1 MIVMAMVML
10 FIIIVA
16 IEFVSPFFLS
26 MIWKFT
32 SKILCVVL
40 PTLVAWRLRA
50 RNPNDSSK
58 ARIQDAVPKDSPQR
72 AIEGSVRVQNGKAEG
87 TRERAKAE
95 NARKQEANRKY
106 SHKGAMQGSGGR
118 KARTQED
125 EKEQRAR
132 ERRGEVTSLLCGSE
146 STRYRWQFKEAEN
159 WENCDSYVNAVLE
172 KLYCDVN
179 NVEVSFEMGRS
190 GKPMIKMSANFQ
202 TMSMG
207 RISSSKQ
214 FLIRRRSTPSYIEE
228 RNNEFPTLWVW
239 YWKDI
244 DGWKKYAETG
254 LCSGTKQE
262 QIEASYLNGD
272 LSYLF
277 QIGGRDYIIHFEG
290 DHMNQRSADPEVQAG
305 QLVRRRPMFGSE
317 SAQHTTTRL
326 PKGQAMDFERTNLEK
341 DCKEYR
347 TVSQLFHETMPEHQA
362 SIVTVEKITNE
373 DLSQKYQRKLQK
385 MEKKRKPRC
394 EKLLFHGTTSNV
406 IDAICTHNFDHRV
419 CGKNGTKYGQGSYFA
434 VDASYSNN
442 YSNTPNEKT
451 RYMFLARVVTGEFKR
466 GEQSF
471 RRPPLKDPRNLASDL
486 YDSCVDDENQP
497 KIFVIFNDE
506 QCYPLYL
513 IKYHLKVF

>member
-1 MIVMAMVML
+1 MASCVTKSWSFMTIWNVLSDIRWRSIVIVMAMVML

-72 AIEGSVRVQNGKAEG
+72 AIEGSVCVQNGKAEG

-146 STRYRWQFKEAEN
+146 STRYRWQFKKAEN

-190 GKPMIKMSANFQ
+190 GKPMIEMSANFQ

-207 RISSSKQ
+207 RISSKQ

-305 QLVRRRPMFGSE
+305 QLVRRRPMFASE
-317 SAQHTTTRL
+317 SALHTTTR
-326 PKGQAMDFERTNLEK
+326 
-341 DCKEYR
+341 
-347 TVSQLFHETMPEHQA
+347 
-362 SIVTVEKITNE
+362 
-373 DLSQKYQRKLQK
+373 
-385 MEKKRKPRC
+385 
-394 EKLLFHGTTSNV
+394 
-406 IDAICTHNFDHRV
+406 
-419 CGKNGTKYGQGSYFA
+419 
-434 VDASYSNN
+434 YS
-442 YSNTPNEKT
+442 
-451 RYMFLARVVTGEFKR
+451 VG
-466 GEQSF
+466 
-471 RRPPLKDPRNLASDL
+471 LKDWIPRLSVL
-486 YDSCVDDENQP
+486 SLH
-497 KIFVIFNDE
+497 F
-506 QCYPLYL
+506 
-513 IKYHLKVF
+513 